1 MILFVR
7 PNLKIKST
15 FYILELRDIIR
26 KHMKDTHESC
36 GMEDGARCGCG
47 SMSSHEHCGG
57 SQMSSHGGCGCG
69 NSGGHHSHSMT
80 RMYKHAYMDALYQAQ
95 VERIR
100 KRIDAKFG
108 TTLDKMADAVV
119 ESFGKMW
126 QSKMAK
132 IEARQELDAKLRMI
146 LSEKNKI

>member
-1 MILFVR
+1 M
-7 PNLKIKST
+7 
-15 FYILELRDIIR
+15 D
-26 KHMKDTHESC
+26 DTHESC
-36 GMEDGARCGCG
+36 RMEGGERCGGGPMSSHQHCGCG
-47 SMSSHEHCGG
+47 H
-57 SQMSSHGGCGCG
+57 MSSHGHGSYGDD
-69 NSGGHHSHSMT
+69 HHSHSVT

-100 KRIDAKFG
+100 KRIDTKFG

-132 IEARQELDAKLRMI
+132 IEARRELDAKLERI
-146 LSEKNKI
+146 LSETSKA

>member
-1 MILFVR
+1 M
-7 PNLKIKST
+7 
-15 FYILELRDIIR
+15 EE
-26 KHMKDTHESC
+26 THESC
-36 GMEDGARCGCG
+36 GMEGGARCGCG
-47 SMSSHEHCGG
+47 STSSHEHGGCGH
-57 SQMSSHGGCGCG
+57 MSSHGQCGCG
-69 NSGGHHSHSMT
+69 HVHHSHSVA

-132 IEARQELDAKLRMI
+132 IEARQELEAKLRNI
-146 LSEKNKI
+146 LSETTK

>member
-1 MILFVR
+1 M
-7 PNLKIKST
+7 
-15 FYILELRDIIR
+15 E
-26 KHMKDTHESC
+26 DTHESC
-36 GMEDGARCGCG
+36 RIEGGARCGCG
-47 SMSSHEHCGG
+47 SMSSHEDGG
-57 SQMSSHGGCGCG
+57 RGQMSSHGDCGCG
-69 NSGGHHSHSMT
+69 DGHHSHSIT

-132 IEARQELDAKLRMI
+132 IEARQDLETKLRLI
-146 LSEKNKI
+146 LSDTTKI

>member
-1 MILFVR
+1 M
-7 PNLKIKST
+7 
-15 FYILELRDIIR
+15 E
-26 KHMKDTHESC
+26 DTHESC
-36 GMEDGARCGCG
+36 KMEGGARCGCG
-47 SMSSHEHCGG
+47 SMSSHEQCGSG
-57 SQMSSHGGCGCG
+57 LMSSHGDCGCG
-69 NSGGHHSHSMT
+69 GGHRPHSIT

-126 QSKMAK
+126 ESKMAK
-132 IEARQELDAKLRMI
+132 IQAAQDLDAKLKTI
-146 LSEKNKI
+146 LSEKYKV

>member
-1 MILFVR
+1 M
-7 PNLKIKST
+7 
-15 FYILELRDIIR
+15 E
-26 KHMKDTHESC
+26 DTHESC
-36 GMEDGARCGCG
+36 RIEGGARCGCG
-47 SMSSHEHCGG
+47 SMSSHEDGG
-57 SQMSSHGGCGCG
+57 RGQMSSHGDCGCCD
-69 NSGGHHSHSMT
+69 GHHSHSTT

-132 IEARQELDAKLRMI
+132 IEARQDLETKLRMI
-146 LSEKNKI
+146 LSDTTKI

>member
-1 MILFVR
+1 M
-7 PNLKIKST
+7 
-15 FYILELRDIIR
+15 E
-26 KHMKDTHESC
+26 DTHESC
-36 GMEDGARCGCG
+36 RMEGGSRCSCG
-47 SMSSHEHCGG
+47 SMPSHEHCSCGR
-57 SQMSSHGGCGCG
+57 MSSHGYGGYG
-69 NSGGHHSHSMT
+69 EGHHPHSVT

-108 TTLDKMADAVV
+108 PTLDKMADAVV

-132 IEARQELDAKLRMI
+132 IEARHELDAKLERI
-146 LSEKNKI
+146 LSETSKI

>member
-1 MILFVR
+1 M
-7 PNLKIKST
+7 
-15 FYILELRDIIR
+15 E
-26 KHMKDTHESC
+26 DTHESC
-36 GMEDGARCGCG
+36 RMEGSARCGCG
-47 SMSSHEHCGG
+47 SMSSHGHYG
-57 SQMSSHGGCGCG
+57 QMPSHGTCGCG
-69 NSGGHHSHSMT
+69 DGHHSHSMT
-80 RMYKHAYMDALYQAQ
+80 KKFKHAYMDALYQAQ

-132 IEARQELDAKLRMI
+132 IEAWQDLDSKLNKI
-146 LSEKNKI
+146 LSETTKI

>member
-1 MILFVR
+1 M
-7 PNLKIKST
+7 
-15 FYILELRDIIR
+15 D
-26 KHMKDTHESC
+26 DTHESC
-36 GMEDGARCGCG
+36 RMEGGERCGCG
-47 SMSSHEHCGG
+47 SMSSHQHCGCG
-57 SQMSSHGGCGCG
+57 QMSSHGHGSYGDD
-69 NSGGHHSHSMT
+69 HHSHSVT

-132 IEARQELDAKLRMI
+132 IEARQELEAKLRNI
-146 LSEKNKI
+146 LSETTK